1 MQGYLECKVEP
12 PELSELLGDATEL
25 PLLKAVLTLVPSP
38 QRAPH
43 GPLALPH
50 RDALVQGAP
59 PQRRSSLIVYHPIVV
74 HLCHLLPCRCRR
86 WVGGERCASHGGIHE
101 ARPPRRGVS
110 QGQGERGRDEVE

>member
-25 PLLKAVLTLVPSP
+25 PLLKAVLTLIPSP

-50 RDALVQGAP
+50 RDALV
-59 PQRRSSLIVYHPIVV
+59 
-74 HLCHLLPCRCRR
+74 
-86 WVGGERCASHGGIHE
+86 
-101 ARPPRRGVS
+101 
-110 QGQGERGRDEVE
+110 